1 MSDTHQ
7 TRVRYDRAAA
17 LLLSTGVTLF
27 ALLAGLG
34 VIGTGVGASPAY
46 AERSRSVAPGPYASP
61 DRQRHDSQRHERDRL
76 SVEPQRHAVSEQPGG
91 HPVPEGRRHR
101 RPRRADQRDH
111 RDRDQDRYE

>member
-34 VIGTGVGASPAY
+34 VIGTGMGAPPASAGVGISSPGSGSASERVHDPVAVTPPGDDQAVKAASNAALPA
-46 AERSRSVAPGPYASP
+46 ASG
-61 DRQRHDSQRHERDRL
+61 S
-76 SVEPQRHAVSEQPGG
+76 
-91 HPVPEGRRHR
+91 GRRAAVDTS
-101 RPRRADQRDH
+101 RPRAALGAAG
-111 RDRDQDRYE
+111 